1 MLPLV
6 AGPEEQRHHDRE
18 ADRRSDA
25 ARCGREPAGH
35 HAEPALLRDGLLHAA
50 RKRVAKAR
58 ERHGRARAAPF
69 DDGLVDADSREQHA
83 RNDVARQDT
92 GRRERRFVNEDLS
105 HGAEDAAAEKGV
117 EIVHQLSSPMFSRMT
132 AWHTPGMLSPC
143 MVEVGESSA
152 PVGAKMIL
160 FHLPSRIPRRR

>member
-1 MLPLV
+1 MIQQESFLKV
-6 AGPEEQRHHDRE
+6 ADNTG
-18 ADRRSDA
+18 
-25 ARCGREPAGH
+25 
-35 HAEPALLRDGLLHAA
+35 
-50 RKRVAKAR
+50 AKAR

-69 DDGLVDADSREQHA
+69 DDGLVDADGREQHA
-83 RNDVARQDT
+83 RDDVARQDT

-105 HGAEDAAAEKGV
+105 HGAENAAAEKGV

-152 PVGAKMIL
+152 PVGAKTIL